1 MKVGE
6 NPFKVRNIVAT
17 QLDAFRKLYGGLIK
31 SFWRSVYV
39 VGGKAAEDSSVVR
52 TLRQDR
58 SVRQRGL
65 TASKLPVGARGKVLA
80 YYERKWN
87 LRNALEGV
95 PAHEAE
101 AESTALWEK
110 IVQDDEFVLMLQKS
124 TSSLLLALLG
134 DALTSSRSGTDR
146 CPTDVQPV
154 PQGDTL
160 SRPTTLTRLHRSQAA
175 EEMALKVIEHP
186 LCDLYSHRPPSCAH
200 YRNTSITR
208 LERSLYSSRYIPHVP
223 GPPFICPL
231 ISLVIHEP

>member
-1 MKVGE
+1 MRLANQVNLASAFRTSLLLLPEEFTELQLYETIAGLSYHGDFRMKVGE

-124 TSSLLLALLG
+124 TSSPP
-134 DALTSSRSGTDR
+134 LTARGRADVEQVWDRSLPDRRSTSPSRGYSQPAHYAHS
-146 CPTDVQPV
+146 PTSV
-154 PQGDTL
+154 
-160 SRPTTLTRLHRSQAA
+160 
-175 EEMALKVIEHP
+175 
-186 LCDLYSHRPPSCAH
+186 PSCR
-200 YRNTSITR
+200 RNGAQSDR
-208 LERSLYSSRYIPHVP
+208 AS
-223 GPPFICPL
+223 PL
-231 ISLVIHEP
+231 